1 MMIMMMKKKKKKIA
15 AVIPMKNLDFVKS
28 RLSTILTLQQRKN
41 LALFLL
47 NITIKTLKESRLITK
62 IIVVSSDKT
71 IEEFSFENRLKFI
84 KDSDNGVNNAVILAD
99 RYCIN
104 NDIDANI
111 IIPHD
116 LPFISAKEIDQICNI
131 SEKYP
136 KCIIIC
142 PSKRFDGT
150 NILFRKPPNV
160 IKTFYDDNSYMN
172 HLKEAQK
179 LNIPIESLDLD
190 NLKFDIDTKEDLI
203 ELSILQNWK
212 SFLKDFNLKGNYSQ
226 KI

>member
-1 MMIMMMKKKKKKIA
+1 MTKKKKIA
-15 AVIPMKNLDFVKS
+15 AIIPMKNLHFAKS

-41 LALFLL
+41 LAFFLL
-47 NITIKTLKESRLITK
+47 NTTIKTLKESRLITE

-71 IEEFSFENRLKFI
+71 IEKFSFENSLEFI
-84 KDSDNGVNNAVILAD
+84 KDSDDGINNAVILAD

-111 IIPHD
+111 VIPHD
-116 LPFISAKEIDQICNI
+116 LPFISANEIDQICNI

-160 IKTFYDDNSYMN
+160 IRTFYDDNSYIN

-179 LNIPIESLDLD
+179 LHIPIESLDLD
-190 NLKFDIDTKEDLI
+190 NLMFDIDTKEDLI
-203 ELSILQNWK
+203 ELSIILQNWK

>member
-1 MMIMMMKKKKKKIA
+1 MKKMMNKKKIA
-15 AVIPMKNLDFVKS
+15 AIIPMKNLHFAKS

-41 LALFLL
+41 LAFFLL
-47 NITIKTLKESRLITK
+47 NTTIKTLKESRLITE

-71 IEEFSFENRLKFI
+71 IEKFSFENSLKFI
-84 KDSDNGVNNAVILAD
+84 KDSDDGINNAVILAD

-111 IIPHD
+111 VIPHD
-116 LPFISAKEIDQICNI
+116 LPFISANEIDQICNI
-131 SEKYP
+131 SEKYH

-160 IKTFYDDNSYMN
+160 IRTFYDDNSYIN

-179 LNIPIESLDLD
+179 LHIPIESLDLD
-190 NLKFDIDTKEDLI
+190 NLMFDIDTKEDLI
-203 ELSILQNWK
+203 ELSIILQNWK

>member
-1 MMIMMMKKKKKKIA
+1 MKMTKKKKIA
-15 AVIPMKNLDFVKS
+15 AIIPMKNLHFAKS

-41 LALFLL
+41 LAFFLL
-47 NITIKTLKESRLITK
+47 NTTIKTLKESRLITE

-71 IEEFSFENRLKFI
+71 IEKFSFENSLEFI
-84 KDSDNGVNNAVILAD
+84 KDSDDGINNAVILAD

-104 NDIDANI
+104 NNIDANI
-111 IIPHD
+111 VIPHD
-116 LPFISAKEIDQICNI
+116 LPFISANEIDQICNI

-160 IKTFYDDNSYMN
+160 IRTFYDDNSYIN

-179 LNIPIESLDLD
+179 LHIPIESLDLD
-190 NLKFDIDTKEDLI
+190 NLMFDIDTKEDLI

-212 SFLKDFNLKGNYSQ
+212 SFLKDFNFKGNHSQ